1 MPSVLIHIM
10 NEDPV
15 VGELDALP
23 GVTDN
28 MIVVKNPRRRDG
40 KDIPYLEANVSTV
53 IWPLT
58 RVTFIEVMPIG
69 EEDEIISFVRE

>member
-23 GVTDN
+23 AVTDN

-69 EEDEIISFVRE
+69 EDDEIISFVRE